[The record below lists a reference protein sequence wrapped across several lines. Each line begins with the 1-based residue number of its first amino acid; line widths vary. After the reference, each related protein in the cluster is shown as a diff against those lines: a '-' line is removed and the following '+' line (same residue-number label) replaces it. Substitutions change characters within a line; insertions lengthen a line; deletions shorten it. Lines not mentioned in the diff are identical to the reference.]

1 MYVRAYAREN
11 ECVHARNDVGE
22 MTTEGRKNSAGGAPS
37 SKDYP
42 IIKKNENSP
51 LLRFFSYTV
60 SPTSEIVFST
70 SEVDFPIS
78 EFFSVV
84 VVGGRISA
92 TLSIPIFAPSGDA
105 LFGIG
110 PSVGSSFFVLLAY
123 G

>member
-1 MYVRAYAREN
+1 MYAR
-11 ECVHARNDVGE
+11 AREKTNACTRE
-22 MTTEGRKNSAGGAPS
+22 MIWEKRRPRAERIRQEALRHQKTAPS
-37 SKDYP
+37 SKKT
-42 IIKKNENSP
+42 ITSL

-70 SEVDFPIS
+70 SEVDFPTS

-105 LFGIG
+105 LFGVE
-110 PSVGSSFFVLLAY
+110 PSVGSSSFVLLAY